1 MANALSPE
9 FTPDR
14 VRIGEGDTWVK
25 RFGGAAPWATRQ
37 MLKDLIG
44 PNWIP

>member
-14 VRIGEGDTWVK
+14 VRIGEGAGWVS
-25 RFGGAAPWATRQ
+25 RFAGTAPWATPET
-37 MLKDLIG
+37 LKALIG
-44 PNWIP
+44 PNWVQ